1 MGIRL
6 FLIILA
12 VIVLASW
19 QNQVNV
25 KYLNDDH
32 EKWKKK
38 NRK

>member
-1 MGIRL
+1 MGIGL

-19 QNQVNV
+19 QNQVDV
-25 KYLNDDH
+25 KCLNDDY
-32 EKWKKK
+32 EKWKN

>member
-1 MGIRL
+1 MGIGL

-25 KYLNDDH
+25 KYLNDDY
-32 EKWKKK
+32 EEWKK